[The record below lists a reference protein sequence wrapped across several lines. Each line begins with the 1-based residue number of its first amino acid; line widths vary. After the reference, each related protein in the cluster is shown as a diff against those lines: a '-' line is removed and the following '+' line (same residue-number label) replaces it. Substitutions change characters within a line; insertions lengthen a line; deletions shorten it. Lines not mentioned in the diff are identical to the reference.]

1 MTKPARKL
9 ELSVE
14 RRVIGN
20 LEPLLE
26 GANFGKSNGSFPL
39 TPALSPEEREDRSP
53 VLSQSAAPLC
63 SESGNRCLPLP
74 KGEGRGEGEGEVRQH
89 DGLASGSPAALLRA
103 GLRTELL
110 EVIFLRI
117 TSYELRITFHA
128 LRSPP

>member
-1 MTKPARKL
+1 MGLMSRAKSIRFVAGGGSFDSSISAAKTEEPMTKPARKL

-74 KGEGRGEGEGEVRQH
+74 KGEGRGEGEGEVR
-89 DGLASGSPAALLRA
+89 
-103 GLRTELL
+103 
-110 EVIFLRI
+110 
-117 TSYELRITFHA
+117 
-128 LRSPP
+128 